1 MADVI
6 CIGAHVLDVIGGP
19 VDEMPGPGRAVL
31 VDEIGITVAGTAGG
45 VAVDLAR
52 HGVSVATIGVVGD
65 DVAGR
70 LMASMMDDHGIDT
83 SGLRVH
89 PTLQTSMSM
98 HAIGPDGERRPI
110 HIVGANRSITLDDL
124 AGVAAAGARAVHF
137 GGLDVMPQLWDRRP
151 DARRQLAATPVRSSR
166 STCSVG
172 PPDTTVDWAA
182 VLTNVDWFL
191 PNDAQLL
198 RSAGRRRP
206 RDAVTWAL
214 DRGARHVVMTLG
226 GDGALLATP
235 TGLVVVP
242 ARDVEVRDTTGCGDA
257 VVGGL
262 IAALLAGLDD
272 ATAIELARR
281 RRLHDRPRLRLRRR
295 RRRTRRAASAAARE
309 LPVRRPAASH
319 SIRRSARP
327 LSGTEAAER
336 RRLLR
341 THRGSGRDPSRNPR
355 RIPPRYGSR
364 PDPAVA
370 DRPAPL
376 W

>member
-1 MADVI
+1 M
-6 CIGAHVLDVIGGP
+6 
-19 VDEMPGPGRAVL
+19 

-52 HGVSVATIGVVGD
+52 HGVSVATIGVVGN

-70 LMASMMDDHGIDT
+70 LMASMMNDDGIDT

-98 HAIGPDGERRPI
+98 HAIGHDGERRPI

-137 GGLDVMPQLWDRRP
+137 GGLDVMPQLWTEAPDLLASWRGAGAIITLDLLGRP
-151 DARRQLAATPVRSSR
+151 A
-166 STCSVG
+166 
-172 PPDTTVDWAA
+172 DTSIDWGA

-198 RSAGRRRP
+198 RLSGTSTP

-214 DRGARHVVMTLG
+214 DRGADHVVMTLG
-226 GDGALLATP
+226 GEGALFATP
-235 TGLVVVP
+235 TELVVVP

-272 ATAIELARR
+272 ATAIELGIVAGSTTARGYGSDAGVAG
-281 RRLHDRPRLRLRRR
+281 LDALQ
-295 RRRTRRAASAAARE
+295 AAGRE
-309 LPVRRPAASH
+309 LPIRQPRN
-319 SIRRSARP
+319 SISETR
-327 LSGTEAAER
+327 
-336 RRLLR
+336 
-341 THRGSGRDPSRNPR
+341 
-355 RIPPRYGSR
+355 
-364 PDPAVA
+364 
-370 DRPAPL
+370 
-376 W
+376 